1 MRKITTIITRSALG
15 IIAVLIIWFAI
26 HTIVITIDG
35 LVDSTEN
42 TADVIV
48 ILGNKVEETGLPSDR
63 LAARLDRGAELF
75 NNQKS
80 TRILVSGG
88 IGETGFSESEAMKDY
103 LINAGIPQDAIFEDS
118 SGINTAAT
126 AENTKHFLEENEL
139 TDVIIVSQFYHITRT
154 RCAFKKKEVAIVGSA
169 HARFFEDRDLYSVIR
184 EFPAFYKYLLDFK

>member
-1 MRKITTIITRSALG
+1 MRSALG

-26 HTIVITIDG
+26 HTIVSTIDG
-35 LVDSTEN
+35 LTDIVDS

-88 IGETGFSESEAMKDY
+88 IGETGFNESEFMKDY
-103 LINAGIPQDAIFEDS
+103 LINAGIPQDAVFEDS
-118 SGINTAAT
+118 NGINTAAT
-126 AENTKHFLEENEL
+126 AENTKHFLEAKEL
-139 TDVIIVSQFYHITRT
+139 ADVIIVSQFYHIART
-154 RCAFKKKEVAIVGSA
+154 RCAFKKKEVPIAGSA
-169 HARFFEDRDLYSVIR
+169 HARFFEARDLYSVVR
-184 EFPAFYKYLLDFK
+184 EFPAFYKYLLNFK